1 MILTMK
7 KIILLSFLMSS
18 QLFAET
24 VQLKFS
30 NMGNLRGRMA
40 IAVFDNPDSFPDR
53 SSSAVL
59 TKFFPIT
66 VVGNSMTATIDLKPG
81 RYAIAAY
88 LDANSNG
95 VLDKNLVGIPKERFG
110 FSNNPS
116 VQFSAPNFNECEVE
130 VKAKAVNVQQINL
143 LKFL

>member
-1 MILTMK
+1 MK
-7 KIILLSFLMSS
+7 KIIILSLLFST

-24 VQLKFS
+24 LQLKFT
-30 NMGNLRGRMA
+30 NLGNLKGRMA
-40 IAVFDNPDSFPDR
+40 LAVFDNPDSFPDR
-53 SSSAVL
+53 ANKAVL

-66 VVGNSMTATIDLKPG
+66 TPGNVMVVNIDLKPG

-95 VLDKNLVGIPKERFG
+95 TLDKNLVGIPKERFG
-110 FSNNPS
+110 FSKNPT
-116 VQFSAPNFNECEVE
+116 VQFSAPNFNECEIE
-130 VKAKAVNVQQINL
+130 VRAKTVNTEQINL